1 MPGSPKWFFPSGFS
15 TKTLYMPFLSPIRA
29 TCPTHLIFLD
39 FIIRKILGEECRS
52 LNSSQCSFLQSPV
65 TSSRLGPNILLSM
78 IFFTAENEDLQ
89 PSYEEVTYE
98 YVIKCPKKSQGARD
112 RPNNSGTFKKRR
124 RNLMENNPPSY

>member
-1 MPGSPKWFFPSGFS
+1 
-15 TKTLYMPFLSPIRA
+15 
-29 TCPTHLIFLD
+29 
-39 FIIRKILGEECRS
+39 
-52 LNSSQCSFLQSPV
+52 
-65 TSSRLGPNILLSM
+65 M